1 MFAPKFSFEQE
12 QQFFLDIQQSIENKN
27 FERLILSQYKG
38 ELADLE
44 KMTFRMIE
52 LQGQPTLSCLY
63 HHTTHDITKNYAMDE
78 GLEKIAELLNLSKQ
92 ANLFTLNQDI
102 QLKKNKKKAMFNI
115 QKKLGSATKVE
126 QHQHNRE
133 KQRYVQQHSPFLKHL
148 GITDEKGQIIPS
160 MARKWKQIN
169 KFIEIFS
176 NAYEQIDA
184 SQQELNIV
192 DFGSGKGYLTFALY
206 DYLLAQHKTP
216 LITGVE
222 LRSNLVEF
230 CQNVA
235 DQVGF
240 HHLDFFEGDV
250 RSYQPD
256 ERGLNEASLHPSARR
271 EPRSSDLDVMIALH
285 ACDIATD
292 FAIHTGIRLNASMI
306 MCAPCCHKELRPQLK
321 SPDVLQPML
330 QFGIH
335 AGQQAEM
342 LTDTLRALLLKA
354 YGYETKVF
362 EFVALEHT
370 SKNKMILATKRKD
383 IQQPDPNIMQQIQ
396 ALKAMYGIEKQ
407 SLELL
412 LQDQMPVE
420 NLGCK
425 C

>member
-1 MFAPKFSFEQE
+1 MFAPNFSFEQE

-27 FERLILSQYKG
+27 FDRLIISQYKG
-38 ELADLE
+38 EQVELE
-44 KMTFRMIE
+44 KMTFRVIE
-52 LQGQPTLSCLY
+52 LQGQATLSCLY
-63 HHTTHDITKNYAMDE
+63 HHTTQDITKNYTIAE
-78 GLEKIAELLNLSKQ
+78 GLEKIAELLQLSKQ
-92 ANLFTLNQDI
+92 ANLFSLDQDI
-102 QLKKNKKKAMFNI
+102 QLKKNKKKAMLNR
-115 QKKLGSATKVE
+115 QKKQATTLKVE
-126 QHQHNRE
+126 QQQHDRE

-148 GITDEKGQIIPS
+148 GIADEKGQIVPS

-176 NAYEQIDA
+176 HAYEQIDA

-206 DYLLAQHKTP
+206 DYLQTQQKTP

-240 HHLDFFEGDV
+240 NHLDFFEGDV
-250 RSYQPD
+250 RSYQP
-256 ERGLNEASLHPSARR
+256 EK
-271 EPRSSDLDVMIALH
+271 LDVMIALH

-306 MCAPCCHKELRPQLK
+306 MCAPCCHKELRPQLH
-321 SPDVLQPML
+321 SPEVLQPML

-370 SKNKMILATKRKD
+370 SKNKMILATKRKEL
-383 IQQPDPNIMQQIQ
+383 QQPDPQIMQQIQ

-412 LQDQMPVE
+412 LQDQMPIE

>member
-12 QQFFLDIQQSIENKN
+12 QQFFLDIQQSIENKS
-27 FERLILSQYKG
+27 FERLVLSQYKG

-63 HHTTHDITKNYAMDE
+63 HHTTQDITKNYAIAE

-115 QKKLGSATKVE
+115 QKKQASATKVE

-133 KQRYVQQHSPFLKHL
+133 KQRYVDQHSSFLMHL

-250 RSYQPD
+250 RSYQP
-256 ERGLNEASLHPSARR
+256 AK
-271 EPRSSDLDVMIALH
+271 LDVMIALH

-306 MCAPCCHKELRPQLK
+306 MCAPCCHKELRPQLH
-321 SPDVLQPML
+321 SPEVLQPML

>member
-12 QQFFLDIQQSIENKN
+12 QQFFLDIQQSIENKS
-27 FERLILSQYKG
+27 FERLVLSQYKG

-63 HHTTHDITKNYAMDE
+63 HHTTQDITKNYAIAE

-92 ANLFTLNQDI
+92 ANLFTLDQDM
-102 QLKKNKKKAMFNI
+102 QLKKNKKKAMLNI
-115 QKKLGSATKVE
+115 QKKQASATKVE

-133 KQRYVQQHSPFLKHL
+133 KQRYVQQQSPFLKHL

-235 DQVGF
+235 NQVGF
-240 HHLDFFEGDV
+240 NHLDFFEGDV
-250 RSYQPD
+250 RSYQP
-256 ERGLNEASLHPSARR
+256 AK
-271 EPRSSDLDVMIALH
+271 LDVMIALH

-321 SPDVLQPML
+321 SPEVLQPML

>member
-1 MFAPKFSFEQE
+1 MFAPNFSFEQE
-12 QQFFLDIQQSIENKN
+12 QQFFLDIQQSIENQS
-27 FERLILSQYKG
+27 FDRLILSQYKG
-38 ELADLE
+38 ELAQLE
-44 KMTFRMIE
+44 KMTFRQIE
-52 LQGQPTLSCLY
+52 LQGQATLSCLY
-63 HHTTHDITKNYAMDE
+63 HYPTQDMTKNYSIDE
-78 GLEKIAELLNLSKQ
+78 GLEKIAELLSHSKQ
-92 ANLFTLNQDI
+92 VNLFTLHEDV
-102 QLKKNKKKAMFNI
+102 QLKKNKKKAMLSR
-115 QKKLGSATKVE
+115 QKKQAEATKIE
-126 QHQHNRE
+126 QQHNRE
-133 KQRYVQQHSPFLKHL
+133 KHRYVQQQSPFLKHL
-148 GITDEKGQIIPS
+148 GITDEKGQVIPS

-184 SQQELNIV
+184 SQQALNIV

-206 DYLLAQHKTP
+206 DYLQARNKTP

-230 CQNVA
+230 CQQVA
-235 DQVGF
+235 DEVGF
-240 HHLDFFEGDV
+240 NHLDFFEGDV
-250 RSYQPD
+250 RSYSP
-256 ERGLNEASLHPSARR
+256 EK
-271 EPRSSDLDVMIALH
+271 LDVMIALH

-321 SPDVLQPML
+321 SPEVLQPML

-362 EFVALEHT
+362 EFVSLEHT

-383 IQQPDPNIMQQIQ
+383 IQQPDEKIMQQIQ
-396 ALKAMYGIEKQ
+396 ALKEMYGIQKQ

-412 LQDQMPVE
+412 LQDQMPIE
-420 NLGCK
+420 NIGCK

>member
-1 MFAPKFSFEQE
+1 MFAPNFSFDQE
-12 QQFFLDIQQSIENKN
+12 HQFFMDVQQSIENKS
-27 FERLILSQYKG
+27 FERLILSQYQG
-38 ELADLE
+38 ELAQLE
-44 KMTFRMIE
+44 KMTFRIIE
-52 LQGQPTLSCLY
+52 LQGQANLSCLY
-63 HHTTHDITKNYAMDE
+63 HYSTQDVTKNYTIPE
-78 GLEKIAELLNLSKQ
+78 GLEKIAEMMSDCKQ
-92 ANLFTLNQDI
+92 ANLFSLHQDT
-102 QLKKNKKKAMFNI
+102 QLKKNKKKAMLNT
-115 QKKLGSATKVE
+115 QKKQSSQTQVE
-126 QHQHNRE
+126 QQQHNRE
-133 KQRYVQQHSPFLKHL
+133 KQRFVQQHSPFLKHL
-148 GITDEKGQIIPS
+148 GIADEKGQIIPS

-176 NAYEQIDA
+176 NAYAQIDS
-184 SQQELNIV
+184 SQQSLNIV

-206 DYLLAQHKTP
+206 DYLQAQHQTSH
-216 LITGVE
+216 ITGVE

-240 HHLDFFEGDV
+240 NHLDFFEGDV
-250 RSYQPD
+250 RSYQP
-256 ERGLNEASLHPSARR
+256 EK
-271 EPRSSDLDVMIALH
+271 LDVMIALH

-306 MCAPCCHKELRPQLK
+306 MCAPCCHKELRPQLH
-321 SPDVLQPML
+321 SPEVLQPML

-370 SKNKMILATKRKD
+370 SKNKMILATKCKEL
-383 IQQPDPNIMQQIQ
+383 QQPDPQIMQQIQ

-412 LQDQMPVE
+412 LQDQMPIE

>member
-1 MFAPKFSFEQE
+1 MFAPNFSFEQE
-12 QQFFLDIQQSIENKN
+12 QQFFLDIQQSIENQS
-27 FERLILSQYKG
+27 FDRLILSQYKG
-38 ELADLE
+38 ELAQLE
-44 KMTFRMIE
+44 KMTFRQID
-52 LQGQPTLSCLY
+52 LQGQATLSCLY
-63 HHTTHDITKNYAMDE
+63 HYPTQDMTKNYSIDE
-78 GLEKIAELLNLSKQ
+78 GLEKIAELLLQSKQ
-92 ANLFTLNQDI
+92 ANLFTLHEDV
-102 QLKKNKKKAMFNI
+102 QLKKNKKKAMLSR
-115 QKKLGSATKVE
+115 QKKQAEATKIE
-126 QHQHNRE
+126 QQHNRE
-133 KQRYVQQHSPFLKHL
+133 KHRYVQQQSPFLKHL
-148 GITDEKGQIIPS
+148 GITDEKGQVIPS

-184 SQQELNIV
+184 SQQALNIV

-206 DYLLAQHKTP
+206 DYLQAQNKTP

-230 CQNVA
+230 CQQVA
-235 DQVGF
+235 DEVGF
-240 HHLDFFEGDV
+240 NHLDFFEGDV
-250 RSYQPD
+250 RSYSP
-256 ERGLNEASLHPSARR
+256 EK
-271 EPRSSDLDVMIALH
+271 LDVMIALH

-321 SPDVLQPML
+321 SPEVLQPML

-342 LTDTLRALLLKA
+342 LTDTLRASLLKA

-362 EFVALEHT
+362 EFVSLEHT

-383 IQQPDPNIMQQIQ
+383 IQQPDTKIMQQIQ
-396 ALKAMYGIEKQ
+396 ALKEMYGIQKQ

-412 LQDQMPVE
+412 LQDQMPIE
-420 NLGCK
+420 NIGCK

>member
-12 QQFFLDIQQSIENKN
+12 QQFFLDIQQSIENN
-27 FERLILSQYKG
+27 SFDRLILSQYKG
-38 ELADLE
+38 EMAHLE
-44 KMTFRMIE
+44 KMTFRVIE
-52 LQGQPTLSCLY
+52 LQGQANLSCLY
-63 HHTTHDITKNYAMDE
+63 HYTTQDMTKNYAIYE
-78 GLEKIAELLNLSKQ
+78 GLEKIAELLSLSKQ
-92 ANLFTLNQDI
+92 ANLFTSDQDI
-102 QLKKNKKKAMFNI
+102 QLKKNKKKAMLNT
-115 QKKLGSATKVE
+115 QKKQASTVKVE
-126 QHQHNRE
+126 QQQHNRE
-133 KQRYVQQHSPFLKHL
+133 KQRYVQQQSPFLKHL

-176 NAYEQIDA
+176 HAYEQIDA
-184 SQQELNIV
+184 TQQELNIV

-206 DYLLAQHKTP
+206 DYLQAQHKTP

-235 DQVGF
+235 DQTGF
-240 HHLDFFEGDV
+240 SHLDFFEGDV
-250 RSYQPD
+250 RSYQP
-256 ERGLNEASLHPSARR
+256 EK
-271 EPRSSDLDVMIALH
+271 LDVMIALH

-321 SPDVLQPML
+321 SPEVLQPML

-354 YGYETKVF
+354 YCYETKVF
-362 EFVALEHT
+362 EFVSLEHT

-383 IQQPDPNIMQQIQ
+383 IQQPDDKIMQQIQ

-412 LQDQMPVE
+412 LQDQMPIE
-420 NLGCK
+420 NIGCK

>member
-1 MFAPKFSFEQE
+1 MFAPNFSFEQE
-12 QQFFLDIQQSIENKN
+12 QQFFLDIQQSIENQS
-27 FERLILSQYKG
+27 FDRLILSQYKG
-38 ELADLE
+38 ELAQLE
-44 KMTFRMIE
+44 KMTFRQIE
-52 LQGQPTLSCLY
+52 LQGQATLSCLY
-63 HHTTHDITKNYAMDE
+63 HYPTQDMTKNYSIDE
-78 GLEKIAELLNLSKQ
+78 GLEKIAELLSQSKQ
-92 ANLFTLNQDI
+92 VNLFTLHEDV
-102 QLKKNKKKAMFNI
+102 QLKKNKKKAMLSR
-115 QKKLGSATKVE
+115 QKKQAEATKIE
-126 QHQHNRE
+126 QQHNRE
-133 KQRYVQQHSPFLKHL
+133 KHRYVQQQSPFLKHL
-148 GITDEKGQIIPS
+148 GITDEKGQVIPS

-184 SQQELNIV
+184 SQQALNIV

-206 DYLLAQHKTP
+206 DYLQAQNKTP

-230 CQNVA
+230 CQQVA
-235 DQVGF
+235 DEVGF
-240 HHLDFFEGDV
+240 NHLDFFEGDV
-250 RSYQPD
+250 RSYQP
-256 ERGLNEASLHPSARR
+256 AK
-271 EPRSSDLDVMIALH
+271 LDVMIALH

-321 SPDVLQPML
+321 SPEVLQPML

-362 EFVALEHT
+362 EFVSLEHT

-383 IQQPDPNIMQQIQ
+383 IQQPDEKIMQQIQ
-396 ALKAMYGIEKQ
+396 ALKEMYGIQKQ

-412 LQDQMPVE
+412 LQDQMPIE
-420 NLGCK
+420 NIGCK

>member
-12 QQFFLDIQQSIENKN
+12 QQFFLDIQQSIENKS
-27 FERLILSQYKG
+27 FERLVLSQYKG

-63 HHTTHDITKNYAMDE
+63 HHTTQDITKNYAIAE

-115 QKKLGSATKVE
+115 QKKQASATKVE

-133 KQRYVQQHSPFLKHL
+133 KQRYVDQHSSFLMHL

-235 DQVGF
+235 NQVGF
-240 HHLDFFEGDV
+240 NHLDFFEGDV
-250 RSYQPD
+250 RSYQPAK
-256 ERGLNEASLHPSARR
+256 L
-271 EPRSSDLDVMIALH
+271 DLMIALH

-306 MCAPCCHKELRPQLK
+306 MCAPCCHKELRPQLH
-321 SPDVLQPML
+321 SPEVLQPML

>member
-12 QQFFLDIQQSIENKN
+12 QQFFLDIQQSIENKS

-38 ELADLE
+38 DLADLE

-52 LQGQPTLSCLY
+52 LQGQATLSCLY
-63 HHTTHDITKNYAMDE
+63 HHITQDITKNYAIAE

-102 QLKKNKKKAMFNI
+102 QLKKNKKKAMLNI
-115 QKKLGSATKVE
+115 QKKQASATKVE

-133 KQRYVQQHSPFLKHL
+133 KQRYVQQQSPFLKHL

-235 DQVGF
+235 NQVGF
-240 HHLDFFEGDV
+240 NHLDFFEGDV
-250 RSYQPD
+250 RSYQPAK
-256 ERGLNEASLHPSARR
+256 L
-271 EPRSSDLDVMIALH
+271 DLMIALH

-306 MCAPCCHKELRPQLK
+306 MCAPCCHKELRPQLH
-321 SPDVLQPML
+321 SPEVLQPML